1 MNQSSQKSSF
11 LFDVGVFRYVSLLP
25 SWWKWEGCVVT
36 ATDHSGTVTL
46 LRSGLMKT
54 SARGPKIAEGSES
67 LKGLD
72 LAIAMKSF
80 ALTSPQIAG
89 TTPPANHM
97 GKNCALRM
105 PPVYTASSY
114 RSASVPI
121 AIIALRCGGRRL
133 ATAC

>member
-67 LKGLD
+67 LKALD
-72 LAIAMKSF
+72 LAIAMNSF
-80 ALTSPQIAG
+80 ALTSRQLAG
-89 TTPPANHM
+89 TAPPETHV
-97 GKNCALRM
+97 GQNCSLRM
-105 PPVYTASSY
+105 PPESTTSS
-114 RSASVPI
+114 
-121 AIIALRCGGRRL
+121 
-133 ATAC
+133 